1 MISRF
6 DRWPPEHRTAG
17 HEKSGR
23 RKVRQGG
30 GRRLR
35 DLHLCF
41 ERDQHGVTSVAAR
54 VRRIESESEPPE
66 IAERE
71 GFAPLIRSKLVHP
84 KMGPTIPHPSAD
96 QPTGQLERLS

>member
-41 ERDQHGVTSVAAR
+41 EPDQHEGASVAGLAR
-54 VRRIESESEPPE
+54 QIESESEPPE

-71 GFAPLIRSKLVHP
+71 GFAPLIRSKLIHP
-84 KMGPTIPHPSAD
+84 KMGPTIPNLSVD
-96 QPTGQLERLS
+96 QLTGQLKRLS